1 METWYLIITN
11 WLPFGWAQYDF
22 MKNALAAVLL
32 VAPLFGLMGTMVVSN
47 RMAFF
52 SDSIGHAA
60 LTGIAIGVLMGMDQP
75 LLAMLVFSVFLALSI
90 SAVRWSTAASADTVI
105 GVFSASA
112 VALGVVILSRGGGFA
127 RYSGYLVGDLL
138 SIGTG
143 EIALLVALAVG
154 VLIFWVLLYNS
165 LFLSGLNSSLGRS
178 RGIRV
183 RLIETLF
190 AVLLAIV
197 VTVSIKWVGIL
208 IINALL
214 VLPAAAARNLANNTR
229 SYHGY
234 SFVIALVAGVTG
246 LILSYY
252 WDTATGATI
261 VLVMAVGYFITL
273 LFHERVA

>member
-1 METWYLIITN
+1 MQFWYWLIDSL
-11 WLPFGWAQYDF
+11 LPFDWVQYDF

-32 VAPLFGLMGTMVVSN
+32 VSPLFGLLGTMVVSN

-60 LTGIAIGVLMGMDQP
+60 LTGIAIGVLLGMNQP
-75 LLAMLVFSVFLALSI
+75 LLAMLVFSIFLALSI

-112 VALGVVILSRGGGFA
+112 VALGVVVLSRGGGFA

-138 SIGTG
+138 SIGPG
-143 EIALLVALAVG
+143 QIALLAAITAG
-154 VLIFWVLLYNS
+154 VLLFWILVYNPM
-165 LFLSGLNSSLGRS
+165 LLSGLNSSLALS
-178 RGIRV
+178 RGIKV
-183 RLIETLF
+183 RLIETIF
-190 AVLLAIV
+190 ALVLAVV
-197 VTVSIKWVGIL
+197 VTVSIQWVGIL

-229 SYHGY
+229 SYHRY
-234 SFVIALVAGVTG
+234 SFLLALTAGVAG

-261 VLVMAVGYFITL
+261 VLLLAIGYFITL
-273 LFHERVA
+273 LFHERVS